1 MIIQSRQIWIRD
13 QFVKA
18 QIEMNDGHIIHLFNY
33 GEKQPDH
40 DYEDAYILPGLI
52 DIHTHGAYGFDTLRG
67 DIAGLKHW
75 QKQLLKE
82 GVTGFLPTLAATSI
96 DNMRSALAT
105 IRQAVNQPSGA
116 QILGVHLEG
125 PYLNP
130 LYAGAQDMQYIRR
143 PDITEF
149 EDLYKDYG
157 DLIRIVTAAP
167 EMDMDHTLIRFCREH
182 GIVVSIGHSAA
193 DFAEVRDAV
202 KDGAGS
208 ITHTFN
214 RQSPFHHREIGVSG
228 AALRMHDLPSEI
240 IADGLHVS
248 PEALHIFYH
257 AKTITAPI
265 MVSDSLSC
273 KGLTTGRDYL
283 FGDQIV
289 TLKDNGAAYLK
300 DTDTL
305 AGSTLKINEGLKRLI
320 QNCEVDPVKA
330 IRSCTANHAL
340 LLKEEDHLGSIEI
353 SHDADLVVL
362 DPQFEVIHTWCK
374 GILSE

>member
-13 QFVKA
+13 QFIKA
-18 QIEMNDGHIIHLFNY
+18 QIEMNDGHIIHLFDY
-33 GEKQPDH
+33 GEKQPDL
-40 DYEDAYILPGLI
+40 DYGDAYILPGFI
-52 DIHTHGAYGFDTLRG
+52 DIHTHGAYGYDTLLG
-67 DIAGLKHW
+67 DLTGLKSW
-75 QKQLLKE
+75 QTQLLRE
-82 GVTGFLPTLAATSI
+82 GVTGFLPTLAAASM
-96 DNMRSALAT
+96 DNICSSLDT
-105 IRQAVNQPSGA
+105 IRQAVQDQTGA
-116 QILGVHLEG
+116 RILGVHLEG

-130 LYAGAQDMQYIRR
+130 DYAGAQDRQYIRR
-143 PDITEF
+143 PEIREF
-149 EDLYKDYG
+149 ERLYRDYG
-157 DLIRIVTAAP
+157 DLTRIVTIAP
-167 EMDMDHTLIRFCREH
+167 ELDKDHALIRFCRDN
-182 GIVVSIGHSAA
+182 GIVVSVGHSAA
-193 DFAEVRDAV
+193 DYAEVANAV

-248 PEALHIFYH
+248 PDALHIFYH
-257 AKTITAPI
+257 AKNMSAPV

-273 KGLTTGRDYL
+273 KGLPAGEYL
-283 FGDQIV
+283 FGDQII
-289 TLKDNGAAYLK
+289 TLKENGAAYLK

-320 QNCEVDPVKA
+320 QDCEVDPAKA
-330 IRSCTANHAL
+330 IRSCTINPAI
-340 LLKEEDHLGSIEI
+340 LLKEDNHLGSIEI

>member
-33 GEKQPDH
+33 GEKRPDQ
-40 DYEDAYILPGLI
+40 DYGDAYILPGFI
-52 DIHTHGAYGFDTLRG
+52 DIHTHGAYGYDTLQG
-67 DIAGLKHW
+67 NITGLKHW

-82 GVTGFLPTLAATSI
+82 GVTGFLPTLAAASV
-96 DNMRSALAT
+96 DNMRSSLDT
-105 IRQAVNQPSGA
+105 VRKAVNDQNGA
-116 QILGVHLEG
+116 RILGVHLEG

-130 LYAGAQDMQYIRR
+130 DYAGAQDKEYIRR
-143 PDITEF
+143 PDMTEF
-149 EDLYKDYG
+149 QELYKDYG

-167 EMDMDHTLIRFCREH
+167 EMDTEHTLIRFCRDR
-182 GIVVSIGHSAA
+182 GIIVSAGHSAA
-193 DFAEVRDAV
+193 NYEEIHKAV
-202 KDGAGS
+202 KDGVSS

-248 PEALHIFYH
+248 PDALNIFYH
-257 AKTITAPI
+257 AKNISAPI

-273 KGLTTGRDYL
+273 KGLPAGEYH
-283 FGDQIV
+283 FGDQII
-289 TLKDNGAAYLK
+289 TLKENGAAYLK

-305 AGSTLKINEGLKRLI
+305 AGSTLKFNEGLRRLI
-320 QNCEVDPVKA
+320 RDCEVDPVKA
-330 IRSCTANHAL
+330 IRSCTVNPAQ
-340 LLKEEDHLGSIEI
+340 LLKEDDHLGSIEI
-353 SHDADLVVL
+353 SHDADLVIL
-362 DPQFEVIHTWCK
+362 DQQFEVIHTWCK